1 MPTLVRLLT
10 VLSVIVAAAFATM
23 LALATLVEPQRRT
36 IVVDVPLDRLKTP
49 AVAGAAPP
57 SPPAPSRP

>member
-10 VLSVIVAAAFATM
+10 VLSVIAGVAFATM

-49 AVAGAAPP
+49 ALAGAA
-57 SPPAPSRP
+57 PPAPSRP